1 MIETIKN
8 DADKRMEKSIESLQL
23 ELNRI
28 RTGRAHPSLLDYII
42 VDFYGSEVPVSQAA
56 NVSNNDSRT
65 LSIQPWDKNMIAVIE
80 KAIINSDLGITP
92 TSAGDVIRISLPPLT
107 EERRK
112 DLVKIIKS
120 EGENTKVAI
129 RNIRRDANS
138 SVKKLIN
145 DKEITEDDERRAET
159 DIQKITDNHVNKVDS
174 VIAVKEK
181 ELLEV

>member
-1 MIETIKN
+1 MIDPIKK
-8 DADKRMEKSIESLQL
+8 DANERMNKSIDALKT
-23 ELNRI
+23 ELSRI
-28 RTGRAHPSLLDYII
+28 RTGRAHPSLLDYVV

-56 NVSNNDSRT
+56 NVSNSDSRT
-65 LSIQPWDKNMIAVIE
+65 LTIQPWDKSMVAVIE

-112 DLVKIIKS
+112 ELVKLVKS
-120 EGENTKVAI
+120 EGENAKIAI

-138 SVKKLIN
+138 SVKKLLN
-145 DKEITEDDERRAET
+145 DKDISEDDERRAET
-159 DIQKITDNHVNKVDS
+159 EIQKITDDYVTKVDS
-174 VIAVKEK
+174 IVAEKEK